1 MALNP
6 FEDARQADQ
15 RREGEYSLAV
25 ARVTQIDAAAK
36 HRVAVQPVTSVGG
49 GQTLTAPTS
58 ATVLVSQLGDI
69 ALPEV
74 GDLVIIG
81 RFENREDV
89 VLGTFY
95 SKESDIRDHD
105 TDERHVGDDEGTTW
119 LHGEYAVPP
128 RRDTH
133 PSAPA
138 DGAVWYRTDL
148 NDLYHYTDEN
158 GVERL
163 VGGAE
168 HDALESE
175 VDNLEQRVTDLEN
188 Q

>member
-15 RREGEYSLAV
+15 RRRGEYSLAV
-25 ARVTQIDAAAK
+25 ARVVGVDSAAK
-36 HRVAVQPVTSVGG
+36 HRVAVRPVTSAGG
-49 GQTLTAPTS
+49 GRTITSPTS
-58 ATVLVSQLGDI
+58 ATVLVGQRGDI
-69 ALPEV
+69 ALPDV

-95 SKESDIRDHD
+95 SKESDIRDHE
-105 TDERHVGDDEGTTW
+105 TDERHIGADDGSTW
-119 LHGEYAVPP
+119 LHGRYAVPP
-128 RRDTH
+128 RLTEH
-133 PSAPA
+133 PSDPA
-138 DGAVWYRTDL
+138 DGAVWYRSDL
-148 NDLYHYTDEN
+148 DDLYHYTDEN

-175 VDNLEQRVTDLEN
+175 VDSIEQRVTDLEN